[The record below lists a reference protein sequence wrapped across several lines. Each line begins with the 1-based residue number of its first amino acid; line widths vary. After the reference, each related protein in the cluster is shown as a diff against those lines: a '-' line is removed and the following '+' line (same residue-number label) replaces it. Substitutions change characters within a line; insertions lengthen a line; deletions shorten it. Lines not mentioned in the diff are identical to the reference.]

1 MTATAL
7 VAWLFAIGSA
17 FFFAGCLINLW
28 MALR

>member
-1 MTATAL
+1 MSAVL

-28 MALR
+28 LVLR